1 MDGNFKVEE
10 VNIKKKK
17 KNSALVT
24 VLAYWR
30 GDIL

>member
-17 KNSALVT
+17 KEFCPGNSPCL
-24 VLAYWR
+24 LER
-30 GDIL
+30 